1 MPFLDEN
8 RWFEFYDKSAHSSTK
23 TPAIFLDRDGVVI
36 VEKHYLRD
44 PEQVEL
50 YPGVSEKL
58 KFMRKFKVPIVLVT
72 NQSGIGQQLL
82 GWPEYDLVHRR
93 MLDLLEM
100 DRPFAAIY
108 ANAHH
113 PTDTEATW
121 RKPNPGMILQAAAD
135 LNICLESSVM
145 VGDRCVDLEA
155 ATRAGVK
162 LLIHVK
168 TGHGAGER
176 QNVIRNFPQ
185 AELTDSL
192 VHLNLDLLRRQ
203 FSGTGRP

>member
-1 MPFLDEN
+1 MPFLDES
-8 RWFEFYDKSAHSSTK
+8 RWFESYAELAQPSAK
-23 TPAIFLDRDGVVI
+23 TPALFLDRDGVVI

-50 YPGVSEKL
+50 YPGVSEML
-58 KFMRKFKVPIVLVT
+58 KSLHELKVPIVLVT
-72 NQSGIGQQLL
+72 NQSGIGQQLF

-93 MLDLLEM
+93 MLSLLKM
-100 DRPFAAIY
+100 DRPFAAAY
-108 ANAHH
+108 ANAYH
-113 PTDTEATW
+113 PADTEASW

-145 VGDRCVDLEA
+145 VGDKCVDLEA

-162 LLIHVK
+162 QLIHVK

-176 QNVIRNFPQ
+176 QDVLRNFPQ
-185 AELTDSL
+185 AGLIDSL
-192 VHLNLDLLRRQ
+192 AKLNLDLLRRQ
-203 FSGTGRP
+203 LSRTGGP